1 MKYKQSEL
9 EEINSEEYATW
20 WKIYFS
26 PGGYHGSGELG
37 GAEAGNAAPGIPVH
51 LNSSGS
57 STNRLEAE
65 NEVAAGEDGAAAA
78 AGGGVSAPVQARKWC
93 RGSTMPR
100 R

>member
-1 MKYKQSEL
+1 MEYKPSEV
-9 EEINSEEYATW
+9 EESNSEEYEIW
-20 WKIYFS
+20 RRRDQ